1 MLRWQIIFTRNLNRT
16 DCNVFDNFLMSQRGR
31 KLNFKMG
38 EIINNN
44 QYKDKVLM
52 LAEIAC
58 QFEEEEKINFDWKYI
73 KNKQRIAVLCCKS
86 NRPNC

>member
-1 MLRWQIIFTRNLNRT
+1 
-16 DCNVFDNFLMSQRGR
+16 
-31 KLNFKMG
+31 MG

-58 QFEEEEKINFDWKYI
+58 QFEEEEKINFD
-73 KNKQRIAVLCCKS
+73 
-86 NRPNC
+86 